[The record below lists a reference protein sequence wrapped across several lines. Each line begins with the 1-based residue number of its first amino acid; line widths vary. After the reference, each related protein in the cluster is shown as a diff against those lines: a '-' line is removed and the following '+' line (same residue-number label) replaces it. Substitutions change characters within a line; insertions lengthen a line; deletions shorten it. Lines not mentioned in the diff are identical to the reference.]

1 MTDMSTPRERIEK
14 FMEMFE
20 GNVGMPTSSL
30 VMKHRP
36 TGEDMTL
43 SFDDLRAVL
52 SANAGYERIIAKQ
65 RREAVAEY
73 KKTLAAELRHRIR
86 GRAADTHPSAL
97 EAAGYD
103 GALDDIADDL
113 EDDSL

>member
-36 TGEDMTL
+36 TGEDMKL

-52 SANAGYERIIAKQ
+52 SANKGYESLMRDAA
-65 RREAVAEY
+65 REAVADY
-73 KKTLAAELRHRIR
+73 KKELAE
-86 GRAADTHPSAL
+86 SL
-97 EAAGYD
+97 EALKRGETED
-103 GALDDIADDL
+103 GIDMLDNVIDGL
-113 EDDSL
+113 KEGSL